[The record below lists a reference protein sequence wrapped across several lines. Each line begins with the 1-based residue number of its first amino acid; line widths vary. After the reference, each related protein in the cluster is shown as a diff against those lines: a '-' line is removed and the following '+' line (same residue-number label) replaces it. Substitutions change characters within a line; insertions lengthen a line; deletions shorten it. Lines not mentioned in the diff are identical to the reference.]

1 MESSSSSSECSSGYE
16 TAEES
21 VSTLLETAVD
31 SLELA
36 VAIAEARQT
45 DRIAEDDD
53 VRELLLH
60 FGRLTTR
67 IMDTT
72 CTVSAVSVRSK
83 YCRYDLSLI

>member
-53 VRELLLH
+53 VRELLLR

-72 CTVSAVSVRSK
+72 RILE
-83 YCRYDLSLI
+83 D